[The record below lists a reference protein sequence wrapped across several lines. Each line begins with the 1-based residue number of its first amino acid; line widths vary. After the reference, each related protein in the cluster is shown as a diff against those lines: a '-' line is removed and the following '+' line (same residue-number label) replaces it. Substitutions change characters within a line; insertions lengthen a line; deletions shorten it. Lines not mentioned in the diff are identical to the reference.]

1 MLNSGLD
8 MVFVSHANP
17 ENNDFSRWLSLQLGK
32 QGYPVWC
39 DLTRL
44 LGGEDFW
51 SDIEVA
57 IRDGTAKF
65 LYVLSR
71 DSNQKDGP
79 LQELSV
85 ALAATRRKGLRD
97 FVIPL
102 RIDDLPYQDINI
114 QLNRLNAI
122 DFSGSWALGLRQLLV
137 KLELDGVAKDPR
149 FTPSSVA
156 AWWAGGGGPGHA
168 VLEEPEEYMS
178 NWFRVESLPD
188 SLFVHSLPSFITFD
202 ELKVLPFPFRK
213 VGSLLICFVPSQD
226 VNRYLSGGVRVLDT
240 WEVATLKF
248 LDGLDGDV
256 RVGREECHR
265 VLVHLLRRGWQ
276 QFVRSV
282 GMWERRLGYS
292 SEFYVPLGLLRR
304 DRVAVPST
312 AGGGAWRSLVGYRS
326 MGSRDDDGR
335 AKRYWHFGVSD
346 RVSFAPFPMF
356 QLTPRIVFS
365 MDGKHLIKDTARAH
379 RYRRSQG
386 RNWWNPEWRDRTLGL
401 MWWLA
406 GEGSQV
412 VVPLGPE
419 GSAKVSSQ
427 PVSFLSPVSYEDP

>member
-1 MLNSGLD
+1 

-17 ENNDFSRWLSLQLGK
+17 EDNDFSRWLSLQLGK
-32 QGYPVWC
+32 LGYPVWC

-65 LYVLSR
+65 LFVLSR
-71 DSNQKDGP
+71 NSNQKVGP
-79 LQELSV
+79 LQELNV
-85 ALAATRRKGLRD
+85 ALGAARLRNLND

-102 RIDDLPYQDINI
+102 RIDDIPYQDINI

-122 DFSGSWALGLRQLLV
+122 DFSGSWAAGLKQLLA
-137 KLELDGVAKDPR
+137 KLELDRVARDPR

-156 AWWAGGGGPGHA
+156 AWWAGGGGLGHD
-168 VLEEPEEYMS
+168 VLHEPEEYLS
-178 NWFRVESLPD
+178 NWFRIDSLPD
-188 SLFVHSLPSFITFD
+188 SLFMHSLPGFVTLE

-213 VGSLLICFVPSQD
+213 VGSLVICFARAED
-226 VNRYLSGGVRVLDT
+226 VDLYLGGGVRVLET
-240 WEVATLKF
+240 WEVNTFKF

-256 RVGREECHR
+256 RIGGEECHR
-265 VLVHLLRRGWQ
+265 VLVHLLRRGWRQ
-276 QFVRSV
+276 LVRSV

-292 SEFYVPLGLLRR
+292 SDFYVPLGLLQGE
-304 DRVAVPST
+304 RVTIPPV

-326 MGSRDDDGR
+326 VGSRDGDER
-335 AKRYWHFGVSD
+335 AKRYWHFAVSD
-346 RVSFAPFPMF
+346 RVTFEPFPMF

-365 MDGKHLIKDTARAH
+365 MDGKHLIDDSARVH

-386 RNWWNPEWRDRTLGL
+386 RDWWNPEWRDRTLGL
-401 MWWLA
+401 TWWLA
-406 GEGSQV
+406 GKGSEII
-412 VVPLGPE
+412 VPLGP
-419 GSAKVSSQ
+419 GASARVRSE
-427 PVSFLSPVSYEDP
+427 PVSFSSPVSYEDP